1 MSRPDLNTVDEF
13 EMFLSSVRRDQLEEF
28 LRLRNIGCK
37 PCDCV
42 SDTYAEALRNCMA
55 DILRKMRK

>member
-13 EMFLSSVRRDQLEEF
+13 EMFLSSVRRDQLEE
-28 LRLRNIGCK
+28 LLVLRNRGCK
-37 PCDCV
+37 PCNNVSPDYAAKLRDCM
-42 SDTYAEALRNCMA
+42 S

>member
-1 MSRPDLNTVDEF
+1 MSRPDPNVIDEF
-13 EMFLSSVRRDQLEEF
+13 EMLLSSVRRDQLEE
-28 LRLRNIGCK
+28 LLVLRNRGCK

-42 SDTYAEALRNCMA
+42 SQDYAVKLQNCMG